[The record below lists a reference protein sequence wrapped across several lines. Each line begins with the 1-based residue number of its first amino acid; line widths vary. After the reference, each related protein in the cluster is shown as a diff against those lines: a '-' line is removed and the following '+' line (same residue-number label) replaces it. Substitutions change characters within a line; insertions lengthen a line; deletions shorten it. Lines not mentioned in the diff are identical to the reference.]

1 MKYLFFDENAVQII
15 ISRNNFQ
22 STEYAE
28 GKLLVQFLKGEKD
41 SQLFEDIYIYVQD
54 DGVIFSGI
62 RNSGS
67 NKTKIFCLD
76 ITKCDLYGLTNN
88 DAELLWYFRKCL
100 EQQ

>member
-54 DGVIFSGI
+54 DGVIFQ
-62 RNSGS
+62 
-67 NKTKIFCLD
+67 
-76 ITKCDLYGLTNN
+76 
-88 DAELLWYFRKCL
+88 ELEIVEAIKLKFFAWI
-100 EQQ
+100 